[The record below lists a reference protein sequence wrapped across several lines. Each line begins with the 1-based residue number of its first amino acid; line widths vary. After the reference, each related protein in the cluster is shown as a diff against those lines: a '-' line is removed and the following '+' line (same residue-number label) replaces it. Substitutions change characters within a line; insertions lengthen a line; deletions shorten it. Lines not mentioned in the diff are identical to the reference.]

1 MRPSLLITM
10 PDPVAAPCDVITPI
24 FTTLGSTLAA
34 AFCTEPSG
42 AEAGAVCP
50 PVRGAVIDGVVVV
63 PLVAE

>member
-1 MRPSLLITM
+1 
-10 PDPVAAPCDVITPI
+10 VAAPCDVITPI

-50 PVRGAVIDGVVVV
+50 PVSGAVTDGRVVG